1 MVADGDTVK
10 RKIRELRVVELRN
23 ELENRGLDKT
33 GVKALLVDRLTK
45 ALQDEGE
52 NPEEYLFETSEK
64 RAVKRNSVGKLEHDS
79 MSNPDSTAD
88 LTDVS
93 NIQEVEEDLKEE
105 SEKNETA
112 KKEVSTEKN
121 CEEVKE
127 KKGTEQ
133 EEGSVEPAK
142 DTSQDSKLDAGSN
155 HENNDVVEDCINLNL
170 EDEENFDEEENNSKE
185 KGKTSLLYSMNVNL
199 VEKWC

>member
-1 MVADGDTVK
+1 
-10 RKIRELRVVELRN
+10 
-23 ELENRGLDKT
+23 
-33 GVKALLVDRLTK
+33 
-45 ALQDEGE
+45 
-52 NPEEYLFETSEK
+52 
-64 RAVKRNSVGKLEHDS
+64 

-170 EDEENFDEEENNSKE
+170 EDEENFDEVKDFCHGTNVLTLDNHVITVINCKATGVITFSSFILQEENNSKE